1 MLRLSYELKKQI
13 HEVAGW
19 RGPMTQRQLL
29 VWLAWLPTERF
40 GIEFRPIDRKP
51 AVAPPSPKYVL
62 TKEKI
67 RKMRKD
73 ARIAQLAQP
82 ARPDRLGLAAQGLRG
97 GRRDR

>member
-1 MLRLSYELKKQI
+1 MIRLSYELKKQI

-40 GIEFRPIDRKP
+40 GIEFRPIVRTAP
-51 AVAPPSPKYVL
+51 VAPPNPKFVL

>member
-1 MLRLSYELKKQI
+1 MLRLSYELKKQM
-13 HEVAGW
+13 HELAGW

-51 AVAPPSPKYVL
+51 AIAPPHPRFVL

-67 RKMRKD
+67 RDMKKK
-73 ARIAQLAQP
+73 ARIAQLQAP
-82 ARPDRLGLAAQGLRG
+82 AKPDRLGLDVQGLRRN
-97 GRRDR
+97 RRDR